1 MFLKTCD
8 VMSKEERLLEKDDNI
23 DVLCQLPEYV
33 SCLRKEIIFNRN
45 EPEAIMT
52 VRSRMRMVH
61 DCPVQKISVPRGVSR
76 ETNTS
81 RRSHVN
87 LRNKTIWDKFILRTN
102 LAGDK
107 AKVTNSI
114 KMGFEIQK

>member
-1 MFLKTCD
+1 M
-8 VMSKEERLLEKDDNI
+8 
-23 DVLCQLPEYV
+23 

-45 EPEAIMT
+45 EPEVIMT
-52 VRSRMRMVH
+52 ECSRMRIVQ
-61 DCPVQKISVPRGVSR
+61 DCPVQNVSVPRRVAR

-102 LAGDK
+102 LTGDK
-107 AKVTNSI
+107 AKVTKSI
-114 KMGFEIQK
+114 NMGFKMQHYFIK